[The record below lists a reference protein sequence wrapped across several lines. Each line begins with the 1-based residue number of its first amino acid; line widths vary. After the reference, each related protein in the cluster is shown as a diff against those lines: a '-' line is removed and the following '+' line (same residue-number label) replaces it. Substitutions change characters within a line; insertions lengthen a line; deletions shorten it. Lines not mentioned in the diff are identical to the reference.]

1 MVGNFCLLL
10 PRFSL
15 QTGPGDIYYPLI
27 LAFVTFTETIFSKML
42 LLSLSRELLL
52 ISAFRREE
60 ARWRTGDELPSD
72 IFVAAMI
79 VVERGGKV
87 VF

>member
-1 MVGNFCLLL
+1 
-10 PRFSL
+10 
-15 QTGPGDIYYPLI
+15 
-27 LAFVTFTETIFSKML
+27 ML

-52 ISAFRREE
+52 LISAFRTEE
-60 ARWRTGDELPSD
+60 ARWRTGDELRGD

-87 VF
+87 VI

>member
-1 MVGNFCLLL
+1 
-10 PRFSL
+10 
-15 QTGPGDIYYPLI
+15 
-27 LAFVTFTETIFSKML
+27 ML

-60 ARWRTGDELPSD
+60 ARWRTGDELPGD
-72 IFVAAMI
+72 IFVAAMT

>member
-1 MVGNFCLLL
+1 
-10 PRFSL
+10 
-15 QTGPGDIYYPLI
+15 
-27 LAFVTFTETIFSKML
+27 ML

-60 ARWRTGDELPSD
+60 ARWKTGDELPGD
-72 IFVAAMI
+72 IFVTAMI

>member
-1 MVGNFCLLL
+1 MGIFVSFC
-10 PRFSL
+10 PDFSL
-15 QTGPGDIYYPLI
+15 QTGPGDIYSPLI
-27 LAFVTFTETIFSKML
+27 LAFVKFTQTIFSKML
-42 LLSLSRELLL
+42 LLSFSRELLLL

-60 ARWRTGDELPSD
+60 ARWRTGDELRGD

-87 VF
+87 VI

>member
-10 PRFSL
+10 PRLSL
-15 QTGPGDIYYPLI
+15 QTGPGDIYSPLI
-27 LAFVTFTETIFSKML
+27 LAFVKFTQTIFSKML
-42 LLSLSRELLL
+42 LSFSRELLLL

-60 ARWRTGDELPSD
+60 ARWRTGDELRGD

-87 VF
+87 VI